1 MFCICRTYKQDCTA
15 AIKVKLSGDKKA
27 LEDVEMAMDHN
38 HEINCKAFLNLPQ
51 QRKINDSVS
60 SYALSVMVL
69 KVMFITYLL

>member
-1 MFCICRTYKQDCTA
+1 
-15 AIKVKLSGDKKA
+15 
-27 LEDVEMAMDHN
+27 MAMDHN